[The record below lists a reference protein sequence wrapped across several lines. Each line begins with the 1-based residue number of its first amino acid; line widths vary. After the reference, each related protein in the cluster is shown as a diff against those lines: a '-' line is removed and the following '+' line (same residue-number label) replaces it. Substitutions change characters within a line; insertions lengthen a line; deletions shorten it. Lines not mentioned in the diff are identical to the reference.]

1 MMTGLT
7 REGWSLQE
15 PTEIWL
21 VKSYHYFLD
30 MIKRIDTNSQSST
43 KNNSFN
49 SVASTSLCLSSIS
62 VECGVHGARIGMT
75 GLEFGK
81 VSLEFL
87 LQGFVCYQRM
97 HRVWPAA
104 ELGAE

>member
-1 MMTGLT
+1 
-7 REGWSLQE
+7 
-15 PTEIWL
+15 
-21 VKSYHYFLD
+21 
-30 MIKRIDTNSQSST
+30 
-43 KNNSFN
+43 
-49 SVASTSLCLSSIS
+49 
-62 VECGVHGARIGMT
+62 MT

-97 HRVWPAA
+97 HRVWPAS

>member
-15 PTEIWL
+15 PTEIL
-21 VKSYHYFLD
+21 LNQIITFL
-30 MIKRIDTNSQSST
+30 IKRIETNSQSST

-49 SVASTSLCLSSIS
+49 SVASTTLCLSSIS
-62 VECGVHGARIGMT
+62 VECGDHRARIGMT

-97 HRVWPAA
+97 HRVWPAS